1 VLVNYFAEL
10 KTLAWEQNEGD
21 GVLCWTNDAAS
32 YCSVFFSFAFFI
44 SWFAS
49 VRSHPV

>member
-1 VLVNYFAEL
+1 VNYFAEL
-10 KTLAWEQNEGD
+10 ETLAWEQNEGD

-32 YCSVFFSFAFFI
+32 SCSVFFFAFFI

-49 VRSHPV
+49 FRSHPV